1 MTKMSARRKLSIVG
15 HDHQDP
21 NRNSLHQGTTL
32 GSIVDEDAISSEH
45 IGRQKSRRTRRHHES
60 NKAILGTPDY
70 LAPELLLG
78 LEHGPAVDWWA
89 LGICMFEWL
98 CGYPPFADESPE
110 AIFSNILNHRKQ
122 NTKKDVHIQIHF

>member
-1 MTKMSARRKLSIVG
+1 MNGLTKRLTKVSVRRKLSIISSS
-15 HDHQDP
+15 DHQDP
-21 NRNSLHQGTTL
+21 TRNSLHQGTIL
-32 GSIVDEDAISSEH
+32 GSITDEDATTSDQV
-45 IGRQKSRRTRRHHES
+45 GRRKSRRTRRHHES

-78 LEHGPAVDWWA
+78 IEHGPAVDWWA

-98 CGYPPFADESPE
+98 CGYPPFADDSPE

-122 NTKKDVHIQIHF
+122 